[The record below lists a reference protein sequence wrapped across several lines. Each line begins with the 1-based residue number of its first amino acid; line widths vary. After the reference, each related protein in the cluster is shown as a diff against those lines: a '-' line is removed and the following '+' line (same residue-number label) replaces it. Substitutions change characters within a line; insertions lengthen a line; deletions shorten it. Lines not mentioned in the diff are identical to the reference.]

1 MNTLDPSVLVP
12 PRIRTWQSFALLMAL
27 LGEVF
32 LAGDWYG
39 FAAVMPLV
47 SRTLTLSPAQAGFAQ
62 GAFAITYAVGM
73 VLWSPLGRRM
83 SARSL
88 FAIGL
93 VGSGL
98 GMMLQ
103 GQAQDYGTLL
113 ALRFLIGFFDAAVW
127 VGTMKLI
134 VGWYPKKHHGAT
146 MGALLAA
153 FSLAITLDF
162 AVGVPMSTH
171 YGWQEFFR
179 WLGAATVACGLLG
192 AATLKGGPRDLGHK
206 DFQWDL
212 TSTHAHEPGSTWSV
226 LRSKWV
232 YVGAAAIFGD
242 LFAISAVSTW
252 VVPLYIEV
260 QKMPVPKAAVVG
272 SVMGL
277 SQVAVLL
284 VGGWLADRVTRT
296 ALLKVGALLAT
307 LTAVGFTAA
316 ASMQL
321 AWGEMLALAAFSGI
335 VVLSG
340 GAIFSLV
347 SQAYGETL
355 APTAI
360 GFAELGGIASSFVAP
375 ALMGLII
382 GATHSFASA
391 FGAFAAVEAAVLV
404 LLLVIAR

>member
-1 MNTLDPSVLVP
+1 MNTLDPTAIVP
-12 PRIRTWQSFALLMAL
+12 PRVRTWQSFALLLAI

-47 SRTLTLSPAQAGFAQ
+47 SKTLSLTPAQAGFAQ
-62 GAFAITYAVGM
+62 GAFAITYAIGM
-73 VLWSPLGRRM
+73 VIWSPLGRRM
-83 SARSL
+83 SARTL

-98 GMMLQ
+98 GMVLQ
-103 GQAQDYGTLL
+103 GQVHAYDSLL
-113 ALRFLIGFFDAAVW
+113 ALRFMIGFFDAAVW

-162 AVGVPMSTH
+162 AIGVPMSTH
-171 YGWQEFFR
+171 HGWQAFFR
-179 WLGAATVACGLLG
+179 LLGFATIAVGLFG
-192 AATLKGGPRDLGHK
+192 AATLKGGPRDLGHEN
-206 DFQWDL
+206 FRWDDA
-212 TSTHAHEPGSTWSV
+212 STHDHEHGSTWSV
-226 LRSKWV
+226 LRRKWV
-232 YVGAAAIFGD
+232 WVGAAAIFGD

-252 VVPLYIEV
+252 VVPMYIEV
-260 QKMPVPKAAVVG
+260 QKMAVADAAVVG
-272 SVMGL
+272 STMGL
-277 SQVAVLL
+277 AQVVVLL
-284 VGGWLADRVTRT
+284 AGGWLADRVSRT
-296 ALLKVGALLAT
+296 AMLKAGALLA
-307 LTAVGFTAA
+307 LLAALGFTFAA
-316 ASMQL
+316 TTSL
-321 AWGEMLALAAFSGI
+321 GWGMMLGLAAFSGI

-382 GATHSFASA
+382 GETHSFVQA
-391 FGAFAAVEAAVLV
+391 FGAFAAVEAVVLV
-404 LLLVIAR
+404 LLLWIAN